1 MKKLNQVIDPNED
14 IRKVEKLWD
23 KLDQSIH
30 NREFQLEQAISNCE
44 LMQKNYESLFE
55 KTQDLDKSLKVLEE
69 KLNYVIKI
77 YFYVQ

>member
-1 MKKLNQVIDPNED
+1 
-14 IRKVEKLWD
+14 
-23 KLDQSIH
+23 
-30 NREFQLEQAISNCE
+30 
-44 LMQKNYESLFE
+44 MQKNYESLFE